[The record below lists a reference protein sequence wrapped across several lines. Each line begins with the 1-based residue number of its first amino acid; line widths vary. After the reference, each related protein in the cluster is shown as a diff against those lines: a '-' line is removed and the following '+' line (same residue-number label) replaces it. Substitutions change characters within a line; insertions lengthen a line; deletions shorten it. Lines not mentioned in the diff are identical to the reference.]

1 MGASAALALL
11 DDDTTSPASRRLAS
25 APAAPGTR
33 PLLILGQAP
42 RASGSKAPA
51 SHKEDN
57 LMVRQ
62 ILDAAKKG
70 MEKCVDDMKQ
80 NLATIRTGRASISI
94 LDHIQA
100 NYYGTPT
107 PLNQMASLSTPD
119 PTLIVI
125 QPWDPS
131 TISAIEK
138 AILTSDLGLN
148 PTNDGKVI
156 RLPVPPLTQERR
168 KQLAKSVGHI
178 AEQHRVAVRQVRHD
192 ANDQLKALLK
202 DKKISED
209 EEKDGLKKVQDMTNS
224 YIEKVEELQKRKE
237 AEILEI

>member
-1 MGASAALALL
+1 MIRE
-11 DDDTTSPASRRLAS
+11 T
-25 APAAPGTR
+25 
-33 PLLILGQAP
+33 
-42 RASGSKAPA
+42 
-51 SHKEDN
+51 
-57 LMVRQ
+57 
-62 ILDAAKKG
+62 LDASKKG
-70 MEKCVDDMKQ
+70 MEKCVEDMQQ
-80 NLATIRTGRASISI
+80 NLATIRTGRASVSI

-107 PLNQMASLSTPD
+107 PLNQMASLSAPD

-156 RLPVPPLTQERR
+156 RLPIPPLTQDRR
-168 KQLAKSVGHI
+168 KQLAKSVAHI
-178 AEQHRVAVRQVRHD
+178 GEQHKVAVRQVRHE
-192 ANDQLKALLK
+192 ANDEIKSLLK

-209 EEKDGLKKVQDMTNS
+209 EEKDALKKVQDMTNAH
-224 YIEKVEELQKRKE
+224 IEKIEALQKKKE

>member
-1 MGASAALALL
+1 MIRQLL
-11 DDDTTSPASRRLAS
+11 DAT
-25 APAAPGTR
+25 
-33 PLLILGQAP
+33 
-42 RASGSKAPA
+42 
-51 SHKEDN
+51 
-57 LMVRQ
+57 
-62 ILDAAKKG
+62 KKN
-70 MEKCVDDMKQ
+70 MEKCVSDMQQ
-80 NLATIRTGRASISI
+80 NLATIRTGRASVSI
-94 LDHIQA
+94 LDHVQA

-107 PLNQMASLSTPD
+107 PLSQMASLSAPD

-131 TISAIEK
+131 SISAIEK

-156 RLPVPPLTQERR
+156 RLPIPPLTQDRR

-178 AEQHRVAVRQVRHD
+178 SEQHKVAVRQVRHD
-192 ANDQLKALLK
+192 ANDQLKAYLK

-209 EEKDGLKKVQDMTNS
+209 EEKDALKKVQDMTNAH
-224 YIEKVEELQKRKE
+224 IEKIEDVQKKKE

>member
-1 MGASAALALL
+1 MIRQTL
-11 DDDTTSPASRRLAS
+11 DT
-25 APAAPGTR
+25 
-33 PLLILGQAP
+33 
-42 RASGSKAPA
+42 
-51 SHKEDN
+51 
-57 LMVRQ
+57 
-62 ILDAAKKG
+62 AKKG
-70 MEKCVDDMKQ
+70 MEKCVEDMLQ
-80 NLATIRTGRASISI
+80 NLATIRTGRASVSI
-94 LDHIQA
+94 LDHVQA

-138 AILTSDLGLN
+138 AILASDLGLN

-156 RLPVPPLTQERR
+156 RLPIPPLTQERR
-168 KQLAKSVGHI
+168 KQLAKSVSHI
-178 AEQHRVAVRQVRHD
+178 GEQHRVAVRQVRHD

-209 EEKDGLKKVQDMTNS
+209 DEKDGLKKIQDMTNTYTS
-224 YIEKVEELQKRKE
+224 KIEELQKKKE
-237 AEILEI
+237 NEILEI